1 MFVTAAPLA
10 QKESSC
16 CDPPL
21 FSLASQ
27 EDGGIVVQSAPEVD
41 KKGKAKDGQAKGK
54 ERRGPPCACQQSRCV
69 CVCACVCV
77 CVCVRACM
85 QCLKCSNVYTLYEY
99 VVRTLLAV
107 QCRYGLLV
115 RVVTCLIS

>member
-69 CVCACVCV
+69 CVCVCV
-77 CVCVRACM
+77 CAFLRACVRACAR
-85 QCLKCSNVYTLYEY
+85 
-99 VVRTLLAV
+99 VRECV
-107 QCRYGLLV
+107 CVHVCV
-115 RVVTCLIS
+115 RVVCYPVAVGLGV